1 MAFAWMPKATV
12 QAAIGGVVLDTAN
25 SVKGISDE
33 NRVLYVK
40 YGNILLTTAVIAI
53 VITAPLGAI
62 LINTL
67 GIKWLSYDGD
77 DEEETVKD
85 PENVVE
91 ISQVK
96 PED

>member
-1 MAFAWMPKATV
+1 MPKATV

-25 SVKGISDE
+25 SVKGISEE
-33 NRVLYVK
+33 NRALYVK

-67 GIKWLSYDGD
+67 GIKWLSHDGE

-85 PENVVE
+85 PETVE
-91 ISQVK
+91 MSKVK
-96 PED
+96 P